1 MVGASQRGRLH
12 AHEGTYREDAF
23 LTDHGAGWHM
33 VAVADGAGS
42 HKLSRVGSNLAVR
55 LAIQAMKETF
65 ASEPPTRSVATVA
78 LQKALEKSWNGL
90 FEEAKNRGVD
100 FKDLG
105 TTLLLLAH
113 NPEKKLVSVAQIG
126 DGLLAA
132 LSGDRTLHLLG
143 KPESGEYSGQ
153 TLFLTNH
160 KPEELASKVDTK
172 ELPGLILLLTMTD
185 GVADDLYPPQE
196 KLGSLIK
203 ALPPVVASEDPEAA
217 LLEMINYERQGSFDD
232 RTLVV
237 LCKREEL
244 LSLQKPAEPST
255 SKETEDGR
263 DAG

>member
-23 LTDHGAGWHM
+23 LTDYGAGWHM

-42 HKLSRVGSNLAVR
+42 HKLSRVGSNLAVQA
-55 LAIQAMKETF
+55 AIQAMKKTF
-65 ASEPPTRSVATVA
+65 SSEPPSSSAATVA
-78 LQKALEKSWNGL
+78 LQRALTAAWNEL
-90 FEEAKNRGVD
+90 FQEANKRGVE

-113 NPEKKLVSVAQIG
+113 HPDKNLISVAQIG

-132 LSGDRTLHLLG
+132 MSEDRTIHLLG

-160 KPEELASKVDTK
+160 KPEELPSKVETK
-172 ELPGLILLLTMTD
+172 ELPGLMLLLTMTD

-203 ALPPVVASEDPEAA
+203 ALPPVVASEKPETA

-237 LCKREEL
+237 LCKKEKL
-244 LSLQKPAEPST
+244 LSLQKAAGPST
-255 SKETEDGR
+255 PQESEDGR